1 MYEELAILA
10 IYVFLYSIIAGRIER
25 GFFSGPIVFVVS
37 GFLCGPVVLGWFD
50 EPITARDLRVLADLT
65 LALVLFI
72 DAANADLPTLRRHIK
87 IPSRM
92 LLIGLP
98 GAILLGFGCAVLL
111 FDGLSVY
118 EAAML
123 ATMLA
128 ATDAALGK
136 AVVTNKSVPIHMREG
151 LNAESGLNDGLCVP
165 VLFVFIALAEGSGHG
180 DSEGGGISLALTL
193 VAEELGIG
201 LIVGVGLTAIATPLV
216 RACYRRGWVTDVW
229 VQVTVI
235 ALAIACFAVAQSLHG
250 SGYIAAFTG
259 GLLFGYLA
267 KESTH
272 KMLIPAEGDAETL
285 ALLTWL
291 VFGAAVIGQTLHLF
305 TWQVIAYA
313 VLSLTVIRMVPIFLS
328 LAGTGEPVESKL
340 FLGWFGPRGLASI
353 VFAIIV
359 LDKNLPGGELV
370 TLVVI
375 CTVFLSL
382 IAHGIS
388 ARPLANWLGRKAG
401 TSDEPD

>member
-25 GFFSGPIVFVVS
+25 GFFSGPIIFVFS
-37 GFLCGPVVLGWFD
+37 GVIFGPLVLGWFD
-50 EPITARDLRVLADLT
+50 EPITTRDLRILADLT

-72 DAANADLPTLRRHIK
+72 DAANADLSTLKRHIK

-98 GAILLGFGCAVLL
+98 GAILLGFGFAVLL
-111 FDGLSVY
+111 FDGLSLF
-118 EAAML
+118 EAAIL

-136 AVVTNKSVPIHMREG
+136 AVITNKSVPIHVREG

-165 VLFVFIALAEGSGHG
+165 VLLVFIALAEGAEA
-180 DSEGGGISLALTL
+180 EGSGISLALTL

-201 LIVGVGLTAIATPLV
+201 LLVGIGLTAIAAPLL
-216 RACYRRGWVTDVW
+216 RACRRRGWVTDVW

-235 ALAIACFAVAQSLHG
+235 ALAIACFTVAQSVHG

-267 KESTH
+267 KDSTH
-272 KMLIPAEGDAETL
+272 KLLLPAEGDAETL

-291 VFGAAVIGQTLHLF
+291 VFGAAVIGQVAELF
-305 TWQVIAYA
+305 TWQMIGYA
-313 VLSLTVIRMVPIFLS
+313 VLSLTVIRIIPIFLS
-328 LAGTGEPVESKL
+328 LTGTGEPVANKL
-340 FLGWFGPRGLASI
+340 FLAWFGPRGLASI

-359 LDKNLPGGELV
+359 LNKGLPGGELMV
-370 TLVVI
+370 MVVV

-382 IAHGIS
+382 IAHGIT
-388 ARPLANWLGRKAG
+388 ARPLANWLGRKEG
-401 TSDEPD
+401 TSAGKD

>member
-1 MYEELAILA
+1 MYEQLAILA
-10 IYVFLYSIIAGRIER
+10 IFVFIYSIIAGRIER

-37 GFLCGPVVLGWFD
+37 GVILGPLVLGLFD
-50 EPITARDLRVLADLT
+50 QPITTSELRILADLT

-72 DAANADLPTLRRHIK
+72 DAANADLSTLRRHIK

-98 GAILLGFGCAVLL
+98 GAILLGFGFAVLL
-111 FDGLSVY
+111 FDGLSLF
-118 EAAML
+118 EAAIL

-136 AVVTNKSVPIHMREG
+136 AVITNKTVPIHVREG

-165 VLFVFIALAEGSGHG
+165 VLFVFIALAEGVEAHGSGM
-180 DSEGGGISLALTL
+180 SLALTL

-201 LIVGVGLTAIATPLV
+201 LLVGIGLTAIAAPLL
-216 RACYRRGWVTDVW
+216 RACWRRGWVTEVW
-229 VQVTVI
+229 VQVTII

-259 GLLFGYLA
+259 GLLFGHLA
-267 KESTH
+267 KDSTH
-272 KMLIPAEGDAETL
+272 KLVLAAEGDAETL
-285 ALLTWL
+285 AMLTWL
-291 VFGAAVIGQTLHLF
+291 VFGAAVVGQFADLI
-305 TWQVIAYA
+305 TWQVIGYS
-313 VLSLTVIRMVPIFLS
+313 VLSLTLIRIIPIFLS
-328 LAGTGEPVESKL
+328 LTGSGESIANKL

-359 LDKNLPGGELV
+359 INKDLPGGKLMV
-370 TLVVI
+370 MVVA
-375 CTVFLSL
+375 CTVILSL
-382 IAHGIS
+382 IAHGIT
-388 ARPLANWLGRKAG
+388 ARPLANWLARKGG
-401 TSDEPD
+401 TSAE

>member
-1 MYEELAILA
+1 
-10 IYVFLYSIIAGRIER
+10 
-25 GFFSGPIVFVVS
+25 
-37 GFLCGPVVLGWFD
+37 
-50 EPITARDLRVLADLT
+50 
-65 LALVLFI
+65 
-72 DAANADLPTLRRHIK
+72 
-87 IPSRM
+87 
-92 LLIGLP
+92 LIGLP

-165 VLFVFIALAEGSGHG
+165 VLFVFIALAEGIGHG

-201 LIVGVGLTAIATPLV
+201 LIVGVGLTAVATPLV

-229 VQVTVI
+229 MQVTVI

-267 KESTH
+267 KESLHTI
-272 KMLIPAEGDAETL
+272 LIPAEGDAETL

-401 TSDEPD
+401 TSDKPD

>member
-10 IYVFLYSIIAGRIER
+10 IFVFIYSIIAGRIER

-37 GFLCGPVVLGWFD
+37 GVIFGPLVLGLFD
-50 EPITARDLRVLADLT
+50 HPITTRELRILADLT

-72 DAANADLPTLRRHIK
+72 DAANADLSTLRRYIK

-92 LLIGLP
+92 LFIGLP
-98 GAILLGFGCAVLL
+98 GAILLGFGFAVLL
-111 FDGLSVY
+111 FDGLSLF
-118 EAAML
+118 EAAIL

-136 AVVTNKSVPIHMREG
+136 AVITNKSVPIHVREG

-165 VLFVFIALAEGSGHG
+165 VLFVFIALAEGVDAHGSGM
-180 DSEGGGISLALTL
+180 SLALTL

-201 LIVGVGLTAIATPLV
+201 LLVGLGLTAIAAPLLRV
-216 RACYRRGWVTDVW
+216 CWRRGWVTEVW
-229 VQVTVI
+229 VQVTII

-259 GLLFGYLA
+259 GLLFGHLA
-267 KESTH
+267 KDSTH
-272 KMLIPAEGDAETL
+272 KLVLAAEGDAETL
-285 ALLTWL
+285 AMLTWL
-291 VFGAAVIGQTLHLF
+291 VFGAAVVGQFADLI
-305 TWQVIAYA
+305 TWQVIGYS
-313 VLSLTVIRMVPIFLS
+313 VLSLTIVRIIPIFLS
-328 LAGTGEPVESKL
+328 LTGSGEPVANKL

-359 LDKNLPGGELV
+359 VNSDLPGGKLMV
-370 TLVVI
+370 MVVA
-375 CTVFLSL
+375 CTVILSL
-382 IAHGIS
+382 IAHGIT
-388 ARPLANWLGRKAG
+388 ARPLANWLGRKGGSRAEQ
-401 TSDEPD
+401 D

>member
-1 MYEELAILA
+1 MYEQLAILA
-10 IYVFLYSIIAGRIER
+10 IFVFIYSIIAGRIER

-37 GFLCGPVVLGWFD
+37 GVIFGPLVLGLFD
-50 EPITARDLRVLADLT
+50 QPITTRELRILADLT

-72 DAANADLPTLRRHIK
+72 DAANADLSTLRRHIK

-98 GAILLGFGCAVLL
+98 GAILLGFGFAVLL
-111 FDGLSVY
+111 FDGLNLF
-118 EAAML
+118 EAAIL

-136 AVVTNKSVPIHMREG
+136 AVITNKSVPIHVREG

-165 VLFVFIALAEGSGHG
+165 VLFVFIALAEGVEAHGSGM
-180 DSEGGGISLALTL
+180 SLALTL

-201 LIVGVGLTAIATPLV
+201 LLVGIGLTAIAAPLL
-216 RACYRRGWVTDVW
+216 RACWRRGWVTKVW
-229 VQVTVI
+229 VQVTII

-259 GLLFGYLA
+259 GLLFGHLA
-267 KESTH
+267 KDSTH
-272 KMLIPAEGDAETL
+272 KLVLAAEGDAETL
-285 ALLTWL
+285 AMLTWL
-291 VFGAAVIGQTLHLF
+291 VFGAAVVGQFADLI
-305 TWQVIAYA
+305 TWQVIGYSI
-313 VLSLTVIRMVPIFLS
+313 LSLTIIRIIPIYLS
-328 LAGTGEPVESKL
+328 LTGTGESIANKL

-359 LDKNLPGGELV
+359 MNKDLPGGKLMV
-370 TLVVI
+370 MVVA
-375 CTVFLSL
+375 CTVILSL
-382 IAHGIS
+382 IAHGIT
-388 ARPLANWLGRKAG
+388 ARPLANWLVRKGG
-401 TSDEPD
+401 TSAE

>member
-37 GFLCGPVVLGWFD
+37 GFLCGPLVLGWFD

-111 FDGLSVY
+111 FDGLSIY
-118 EAAML
+118 EAAIL
-123 ATMLA
+123 AIMLA

-136 AVVTNKSVPIHMREG
+136 AVVTNKSVPIHMREA

-165 VLFVFIALAEGSGHG
+165 ILFVFIALAEGSGHG
-180 DSEGGGISLALTL
+180 DSEGGISLALTL

-201 LIVGVGLTAIATPLV
+201 LLVGVGLTAIAAPLV
-216 RACYRRGWVTDVW
+216 RACHRRGWVTDIW

-291 VFGAAVIGQTLHLF
+291 VFGAAVIGQTWDLF

-328 LAGTGEPVESKL
+328 LTGTGEPVESKL

-359 LDKNLPGGELV
+359 LNKNLPGGELV
-370 TLVVI
+370 TLVVV

-388 ARPLANWLGRKAG
+388 AKPLANWLGRKAG

>member
-10 IYVFLYSIIAGRIER
+10 IYVFIYSIIAGRIER
-25 GFFSGPIVFVVS
+25 GFFSGPIVFVAS
-37 GFLCGPVVLGWFD
+37 GFLLGPLVLGWFD
-50 EPITARDLRVLADLT
+50 EPIATRDLRVLADLT

-72 DAANADLPTLRRHIK
+72 DAANADLATLKRHIK

-98 GAILLGFGCAVLL
+98 GAILLGFGFAVLL
-111 FDGLSVY
+111 FDGLGLF
-118 EAAML
+118 EAAIL

-136 AVVTNKSVPIHMREG
+136 AVITNKNVPVHVREG
-151 LNAESGLNDGLCVP
+151 LNAESGLNDGLAVP
-165 VLFVFIALAEGSGHG
+165 VLLVFIALAEGGEAEGSGL
-180 DSEGGGISLALTL
+180 SLALTL

-201 LIVGVGLTAIATPLV
+201 LLVGIGLTAIAAPLL
-216 RACYRRGWVTDVW
+216 RACWRRGWVTEIW

-235 ALAIACFAVAQSLHG
+235 ALAIACFAVAQSMHG

-259 GLLFGYLA
+259 GLLFGYMA
-267 KESTH
+267 KDSTH
-272 KMLIPAEGDAETL
+272 KLVLAAEGDAETL

-291 VFGAAVIGQTLHLF
+291 VFGAAVIGQVAELF
-305 TWQVIAYA
+305 TWQVLGYA
-313 VLSLTVIRMVPIFLS
+313 ILSLTVIRMIPIYLS
-328 LAGTGEPVESKL
+328 LTGTGEPAANKL

-359 LDKNLPGGELV
+359 LNKDLPGGPLMAM
-370 TLVVI
+370 VVV

-382 IAHGIS
+382 VAHGITAS
-388 ARPLANWLGRKAG
+388 PLANWLGRKADASAG
-401 TSDEPD
+401 QD